1 MYFYAKNP
9 SKIFG
14 GGFDLDLAEQ
24 FSIPTMFTEEQ
35 NKLLLSS
42 AESWIMLMFKIMK
55 YFKQLQCWQK
65 NTHSGKLDISGIKKP
80 QQD

>member
-24 FSIPTMFTEEQ
+24 FLIPRKFTEEQ
-35 NKLLLSS
+35 NKLLLSC
-42 AESWIMLMFKIMK
+42 AELS
-55 YFKQLQCWQK
+55 
-65 NTHSGKLDISGIKKP
+65 
-80 QQD
+80 